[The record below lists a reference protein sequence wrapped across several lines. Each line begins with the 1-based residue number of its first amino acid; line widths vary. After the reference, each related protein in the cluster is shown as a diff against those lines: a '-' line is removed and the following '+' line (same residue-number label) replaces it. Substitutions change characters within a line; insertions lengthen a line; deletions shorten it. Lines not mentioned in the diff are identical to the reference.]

1 MQVRGHLAAV
11 PVSASGRQH
20 VVRHRLSAAD
30 RCGHP
35 HLHQPLRQLLHV
47 HAGPRLGHGGEVFNS
62 NDSPNLLYVG
72 QSIPFDSDG
81 IELVIVD
88 NVRIQLPG
96 AGPLNLV
103 QYFSLYNASGVVEE
117 GDVGGVSTRIDSLAV
132 AFLSTLPGF
141 RNVTIGASNLNAL
154 APNYQT
160 CTAPITFTNGLRPPV
175 EPTASS
181 SSLRFIYSYFISD
194 GATYSVNASLLITAS
209 SAFASSFDLLGN
221 PYQTVVGIAG
231 TRVYTYLPTGARVVS
246 NITGSM
252 PASYINDQLFYP
264 YALLAAS
271 PGVYTINTAPF
282 LDSVGLAYSYD
293 PAGPALGH
301 SRARAPTTSTRPTCS
316 WPPRPPLRCCRR
328 TICRR
333 ATTATRTVTRP
344 AQPSWRSSSRASACS
359 LSKPSW

>member
-1 MQVRGHLAAV
+1 MATSLQFQYQPLAANT
-11 PVSASGRQH
+11 SHGT
-20 VVRHRLSAAD
+20 
-30 RCGHP
+30 GY
-35 HLHQPLRQLLHV
+35 QLLTA
-47 HAGPRLGHGGEVFNS
+47 AGTRTFTNRFGDSFASTLGLGLDAEGGVFNS

-103 QYFSLYNASGVVEE
+103 QHFSLYNASGVVEE
-117 GDVGGVSTRIDSLAV
+117 GDVEEGVSTRIDSLAV

-154 APNYQT
+154 APNYAT

-181 SSLRFIYSYFISD
+181 SALRFIYSYFISD

-209 SAFASSFDLLGN
+209 SAFASTFDLLGN
-221 PYQTVVGIAG
+221 PYQTVVAIAG

-282 LDSVGLAYSYD
+282 LDSVGLAYTYN
-293 PAGPALGH
+293 PAGPALGAQPGQGADDID
-301 SRARAPTTSTRPTCS
+301 SANVFVAATSTSAVLQEDDLTEGYYGYSYRDSPS
-316 WPPRPPLRCCRR
+316 AALVGLQQQGLRLL
-328 TICRR
+328 
-333 ATTATRTVTRP
+333 
-344 AQPSWRSSSRASACS
+344 AQ
-359 LSKPSW
+359 